1 MTTVRNRPL
10 QLPRKAQALSR
21 PLWLR
26 TQQRLRDKHGFDL
39 DGPDALQRI
48 QTLVAATPQDAELHL
63 LLGAAYS
70 VRGAEHEAET
80 EVRRALEIDPRLAR
94 ARTTLAAILVRR
106 GELEE
111 GLREA
116 RNGAALDYGDPN
128 VLYNLGL
135 VEWFA
140 GDRKTAIAA
149 FDNAAQVLRGDAPVR
164 TPWWRRVFHRG

>member
-39 DGPDALQRI
+39 DAADALERVQS
-48 QTLVAATPQDAELHL
+48 LVAATPQDAELHL

-70 VRGAEHEAET
+70 VRGAEHEAES
-80 EVRRALEIDPRLAR
+80 EVRRSLELDPRLAR

-116 RNGAALDYGDPN
+116 RNGAALDYADPN

-140 GDRKTAIAA
+140 GDRKTALAA
-149 FDNAAQVLRGDAPVR
+149 FDRAAEALQGDAPAPP
-164 TPWWRRVFHRG
+164 PWWRRLRRRG